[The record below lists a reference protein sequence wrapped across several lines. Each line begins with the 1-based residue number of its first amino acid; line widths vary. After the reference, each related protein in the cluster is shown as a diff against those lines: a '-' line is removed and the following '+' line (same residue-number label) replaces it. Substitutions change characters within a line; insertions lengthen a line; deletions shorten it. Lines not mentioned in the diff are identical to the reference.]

1 MCLLYSVSLR
11 VGCVECYTE
20 TEGYVCVL
28 WWKKANLTC
37 LNRLNVAWVELHS
50 ETVFRMRTVNGGK
63 FLVY

>member
-1 MCLLYSVSLR
+1 VLHRNRGL
-11 VGCVECYTE
+11 CVRFVVE
-20 TEGYVCVL
+20 
-28 WWKKANLTC
+28 KANLTC